1 MEAKMVE
8 VGTAYVLKNILT
20 TREIGPPMLPNGEYG
35 TGFNPDIPYT
45 LSSWLTEEDDLA
57 YFTLELTAP
66 WTGVKTLV
74 PVKFITG
81 ELDMVYT
88 SLGMKEYIYT
98 WRRNEGRCTE
108 FRGSDC
114 TKRSGSL

>member
-57 YFTLELTAP
+57 YFVSKFDK
-66 WTGVKTLV
+66 TG
-74 PVKFITG
+74 FTG
-81 ELDMVYT
+81 GLNY
-88 SLGMKEYIYT
+88 Y
-98 WRRNEGRCTE
+98 RNIDLQL
-108 FRGSDC
+108 SDC
-114 TKRSGSL
+114 LSPWDNQIFFWGIFVLMT

>member
-57 YFTLELTAP
+57 YFVSKFDK
-66 WTGVKTLV
+66 TG
-74 PVKFITG
+74 FTG
-81 ELDMVYT
+81 GLNY
-88 SLGMKEYIYT
+88 Y
-98 WRRNEGRCTE
+98 RNI
-108 FRGSDC
+108 D
-114 TKRSGSL
+114 L